1 MENTIGAVIFLA
13 VGTYLGWT
21 VVRGR
26 AASFLNA
33 VAAGGGGTNAPA
45 RAAGQAPS
53 PATVHGG
60 TLQGVPL
67 QTTIPN
73 PLDTPI
79 PNVFNDVFGEN
90 GSINGPQYEGPYGP
104 YSPNYSG
111 PEFNPGAPN
120 LGPQIFQGVFN

>member
-1 MENTIGAVIFLA
+1 MGNTIGAILFLA
-13 VGTYLGWT
+13 AGTYLGWT

-33 VAAGGGGTNAPA
+33 VAAGSGGAGPPA
-45 RAAGQAPS
+45 KVQGQGPS
-53 PATVHGG
+53 PVPVQGG
-60 TLQGVPL
+60 PLQGVPF

-73 PLDTPI
+73 PLTQPI

-90 GSINGPQYEGPYGP
+90 GSLNGPQHEGPYGP

-111 PEFNPGAPN
+111 PEFNPGEPN